1 MGDRQLTNVLLA
13 VIAAVLLFGS
23 SAVTGALKWAFIIGA
38 ALLILYAMITVAA
51 YLLRETVKSLQEAAA
66 QGRDSLV
73 MTVFGLAVMLF
84 LPVFL
89 GYFLLLWFNEV
100 PKPLEVITD
109 SWFGRA
115 WLALL
120 VCGGMAIGL
129 SNLYT
134 RRADI
139 IPALRYCLSLL
150 IQSPLAP
157 IFLSI
162 HGWRKARTAG
172 DGVVS
177 SSASAFVGFFLGL
190 IFWAV
195 VFGALAPFLGL

>member
-51 YLLRETVKSLQEAAA
+51 YLLRETVKSLQEAVA

-100 PKPLEVITD
+100 PKV
-109 SWFGRA
+109 R
-115 WLALL
+115 
-120 VCGGMAIGL
+120 
-129 SNLYT
+129 
-134 RRADI
+134 
-139 IPALRYCLSLL
+139 
-150 IQSPLAP
+150 
-157 IFLSI
+157 
-162 HGWRKARTAG
+162 
-172 DGVVS
+172 
-177 SSASAFVGFFLGL
+177 
-190 IFWAV
+190 
-195 VFGALAPFLGL
+195 